1 MREILQQEAMI
12 AELKQSI
19 QNLKT
24 KMKERSKQL
33 PKGYCRTYEEKGHC
47 KDYDNVG
54 GSGLDIDSPSYAHS
68 NTYVF
73 GGNFVDQH
81 HQGHESNENNV
92 QLEENNMY
100 ARMKHHP
107 RPRYKIRSI
116 RTPFASYGRRR
127 LKK

>member
-1 MREILQQEAMI
+1 MREILQQEAVI

-19 QNLKT
+19 QNLK
-24 KMKERSKQL
+24 MKERSKQL
-33 PKGYCRTYEEKGHC
+33 SKGYCRTYEEKGHC

-54 GSGLDIDSPSYAHS
+54 GRGLDIGSPSYAHS

-92 QLEENNMY
+92 QLEKTICMRE
-100 ARMKHHP
+100 
-107 RPRYKIRSI
+107 
-116 RTPFASYGRRR
+116 
-127 LKK
+127 

>member
-1 MREILQQEAMI
+1 VG
-12 AELKQSI
+12 LKQPI

-24 KMKERSKQL
+24 KMEERSKQL

-54 GSGLDIDSPSYAHS
+54 GSGVDIGSPSYAH
-68 NTYVF
+68 
-73 GGNFVDQH
+73 
-81 HQGHESNENNV
+81 SNENNV
-92 QLEENNMY
+92 QLEESNMY

-107 RPRYKIRSI
+107 RPQYKSRSI